1 VVATDDWR
9 VDWMLEEMLE
19 MAELRELS
27 MLEALEGTDEVAEA
41 GGDAVVAPGLEGWP
55 LIGGLPPMP
64 AQRAY
69 GSPG

>member
-1 VVATDDWR
+1 VVATDDWGA
-9 VDWMLEEMLE
+9 DWVLGEMLE

-27 MLEALEGTDEVAEA
+27 MLEALERAGEVVEA

-55 LIGGLPPMP
+55 LIGGLPPTP